1 MAEAPTDLLK
11 FKKESNTGK
20 KYSLEIKALN
30 EYLSIHI
37 ISEEAIPSFEYEKKV
52 YLSDIKNNRYL
63 SICANI
69 QELFLSLEP
78 QLKQTNELKL
88 LDDKINLELV
98 IPLPSPLVKEVIFSI
113 PKVEKDINMEVKD
126 LYRIINQQQD
136 LINKL
141 NERLSILEKKEK
153 KREEEEEEE
162 KQYFICKNSKIIE
175 NDREKDLTLR
185 KWINPERKNFDIKLL
200 FRMSRDGNQSSEY
213 HKLCDNKNNLLTI
226 IETDNGRKFGGFA
239 SKSWGVPNQVIDK
252 TFMFSLNNMKKYE
265 RLNNNNAMYNGSNYG
280 PVFGN
285 AWDIYINSTMTSGR
299 EKYNSSSVFF
309 NKYELTDNGSFNV
322 KEIEVFQI
330 E

>member
-153 KREEEEEEE
+153 KREEEEEE

-213 HKLCDNKNNLLTI
+213 HKLCDNKDNLLTI

-239 SKSWGVPNQVIDK
+239 SKSWGVPNQVIGK

-265 RLNNNNAMYNGSNYG
+265 RLNNNNAMYNGSDYG

-285 AWDIYINSTMTSGR
+285 AWDIYISSTMTSGG
-299 EKYNSSSVFF
+299 EQYNSNSVFF

-322 KEIEVFQI
+322 KEIEVFQF

>member
-141 NERLSILEKKEK
+141 NERVSILEKKEK
-153 KREEEEEEE
+153 KREEEN
-162 KQYFICKNSKIIE
+162 QYIICKNSKIIE

-213 HKLCDNKNNLLTI
+213 HKLCDNKDNLLTI

-239 SKSWGVPNQVIDK
+239 SKSWGVQNQVIDK

-265 RLNNNNAMYNGSNYG
+265 RLNNNNAMHNGSSYG

-285 AWDIYINSTMTSGR
+285 AWDIYICSTMTSGR
-299 EKYNSSSVFF
+299 EQYNSSSVFF

-322 KEIEVFQI
+322 KEIEVFQF